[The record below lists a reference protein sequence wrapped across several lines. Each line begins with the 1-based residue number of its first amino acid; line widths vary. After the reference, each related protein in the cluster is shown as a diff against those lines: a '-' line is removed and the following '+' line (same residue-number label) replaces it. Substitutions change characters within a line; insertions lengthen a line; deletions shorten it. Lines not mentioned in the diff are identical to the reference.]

1 MNHPLRCRCGTLQ
14 GHVRVGARANRGL
27 CYCRD
32 CQAFA
37 HFLGHAADILD
48 PLGGTDVIQTLPA
61 CVQLT
66 AGADA
71 LACMRL
77 TPNGLLRWY
86 AKCCNTPVGNTLPN
100 FKLSFVGLVHSC
112 LLDPAT
118 SLDASFGPVRMR
130 VNTKGAKGAVRAE
143 PLATVAAALRLV
155 TGMARA
161 RLDGTYRR
169 TPFFHADGSP
179 VATPE
184 VISAAEREALLRRT
198 TS

>member
-1 MNHPLRCRCGTLQ
+1 MRNPIGLLLCDDLIFTSRIIGT
-14 GHVRVGARANRGL
+14 ARALGL
-27 CYCRD
+27 QMHPCRTID
-32 CQAFA
+32 AIMD
-37 HFLGHAADILD
+37 L
-48 PLGGTDVIQTLPA
+48 VNQTLPA